1 MQNAVSYVPAAS
13 PKATAGVHSTGK
25 PRAIHLLTVVRHL
38 GLRHLLQLRRAREW
52 GWEGLLRG
60 HMMTRVVQTLLA
72 AGVFDALRADGTMS
86 AADFA
91 ARHHL
96 DPHVLRSL
104 CNYLVA
110 RKVLRQADAPG
121 SYALDADG
129 VFLADNELLR
139 GWLQLAHG
147 YEEVLYALPDLLAG
161 RRRYAQDDVHRD
173 GELVA
178 VGSGRASIGFFFPL
192 TVETIRRAGCRRV
205 LDIGCGDA
213 RFLRHLC
220 ARVPG
225 IRAVGLDRSPEAVQA
240 ARERIAAE
248 NLTDRIEMICGD
260 AFELDKYAEPLR
272 GVDAAT
278 SFFVLHELCGGPDGG
293 PLKPFLET
301 YRRALPGVPLIAIE
315 AIRPTVDE
323 MRRRPGPAVEYT
335 LLHDLSN
342 QTTIGRGAWRE
353 VLGAA
358 GFTDIDEQHFDF
370 ARASIVTAK

>member
-1 MQNAVSYVPAAS
+1 VNA
-13 PKATAGVHSTGK
+13 G
-25 PRAIHLLTVVRHL
+25 
-38 GLRHLLQLRRAREW
+38 E
-52 GWEGLLRG
+52 
-60 HMMTRVVQTLLA
+60 
-72 AGVFDALRADGTMS
+72 
-86 AADFA
+86 FA
-91 ARHHL
+91 AERHL

-110 RKVLRQADAPG
+110 RRVLRGTETPG
-121 SYALDADG
+121 VYALDEDG
-129 VFLADNELLR
+129 AFLSGNELLR
-139 GWLQLAHG
+139 GWLQLVHG
-147 YEEVLYALPDLLAG
+147 YEDVLHALPDLLAG
-161 RRRYAQDDVHRD
+161 RRRYAPGDVQRD

-220 ARVPG
+220 AQIPG
-225 IRAVGLDRSPEAVQA
+225 IRAVGLDRSPEAVAA

-248 NLTDRIEMICGD
+248 NLSDRIEMICGD
-260 AFELDKYAEPLR
+260 AFELDRYGDQLR

-315 AIRPTVDE
+315 AIRPTIDE

-342 QTTIGRGAWRE
+342 QTTIGRGAWRQ
-353 VLGAA
+353 VLTAA